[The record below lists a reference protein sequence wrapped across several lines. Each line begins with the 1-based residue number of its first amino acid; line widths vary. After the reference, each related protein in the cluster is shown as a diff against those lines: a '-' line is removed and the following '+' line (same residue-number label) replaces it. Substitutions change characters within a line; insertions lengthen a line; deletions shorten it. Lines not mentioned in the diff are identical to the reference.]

1 LLKLKKN
8 NNNEIFYYYAAAA
21 ATSIAGILHL
31 ILASGIINR
40 NLNTGIFFL
49 VGGFA
54 QVFWM
59 LPMIKKWGK
68 LWYYIGIGGTLVLII
83 IYVITRVPNPL
94 TGGRALSINFMGVSI
109 EVFQI
114 AYIILTAIIII
125 KEKRTT
131 ITTTK
136 NDNNRT

>member
-1 LLKLKKN
+1 LLKVKKN
-8 NNNEIFYYYAAAA
+8 NNNEIVYYYAAAA
-21 ATSIAGILHL
+21 TTSLAGILHL

-49 VGGFA
+49 VGGIA
-54 QVFWM
+54 QVFWV

-68 LWYYIGIGGTLVLII
+68 LWYYIGIGGTIVFII
-83 IYVITRVPNPL
+83 MYVITRVPNPV
-94 TGGRALSINFMGVSI
+94 TGGRALSINFMGASI

-114 AYIILTAIIII
+114 AYIILTAMIII

-131 ITTTK
+131 ITTK
-136 NDNNRT
+136 NDKRA